1 MAAAD
6 KGRTIGN
13 DAAPIWVVVLSDFQC
28 PYCKRWHDDTDDKLR
43 RDYVQTGKVKL
54 AFLNFPLS
62 SHRHAVPMAE
72 AAMCAAAQGKF
83 WGFHD
88 AVFATQP
95 QWSGLGDVGLTIDA
109 AAKQAGVEEAAFK
122 TCRAQR
128 QTKLLVEED
137 QRRGASAGVNGTPAF
152 FIGTQSASGA
162 IPSAQFFQI
171 VDAELAKAKGA
182 KK

>member
-6 KGRTIGN
+6 KGRTLGN

-54 AFLNFPLS
+54 AFLNFPLG

-95 QWSGLGDVGLTIDA
+95 QWSGLGDVALTIDA
-109 AAKQAGVEEAAFK
+109 AGKQAGVEETAFK
-122 TCRAQR
+122 TCRTQR
-128 QTKLLVEED
+128 HTKLLVEED
-137 QRRGASAGVNGTPAF
+137 QRRGSSAGVNGTPAF
-152 FIGTQSASGA
+152 FIGSQAASGA
-162 IPSAQFFQI
+162 IPAPKFFAI
-171 VDAELAKAKGA
+171 VDAELAKAKGG